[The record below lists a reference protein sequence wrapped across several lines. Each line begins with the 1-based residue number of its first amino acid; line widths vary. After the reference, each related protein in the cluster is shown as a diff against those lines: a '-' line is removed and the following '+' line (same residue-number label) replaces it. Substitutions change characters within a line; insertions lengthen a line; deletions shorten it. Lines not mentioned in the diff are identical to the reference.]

1 MPIESQIVVSFI
13 VAVFVTF
20 GVTLAFVSAWSRKA

>member
-1 MPIESQIVVSFI
+1 MPNESQIVVRFI
-13 VAVFVTF
+13 VADYVTF